1 MKQRHAEVKLSRT
14 SRAAGRFVPVL
25 LTLLLLEDQT
35 PHASAQEPSPG
46 TGPEVVPEPAPAPAP
61 APEPAPEA
69 PAPEV
74 SADAGVSEPAPE
86 ASAEEA
92 EAPETPPAE
101 TEDKTGDVMVV
112 TAQFRKQNPQKT
124 PLAMTVLS
132 AEKMQERG
140 QVSIA
145 DVAQAPNVKL
155 SQGSSTF
162 GPSLQAHIR
171 GVGQHDF
178 NFALEP
184 GVGLY
189 VDDVYYAT
197 LTGSVLDL
205 LDLER
210 VEILRGP
217 QGTLSGQNSIG
228 GAIRLYS
235 KKPEG
240 GNKGYVQTIYG
251 AYNRAEVRA
260 AGDFTVVD
268 RKLFGRISGVANHS
282 DGYVKRL
289 DYACTHPGSGVPTYQ
304 NSENCR
310 LGTEGGRA
318 YAGMR
323 AALRWLP
330 HDKVEL
336 NISGDF
342 TKDNSE
348 ATPNTLLYVG
358 TLMGP
363 GVPDPG
369 TGMPPVNG
377 QNTTIAGIPLGA
389 ADGSQ
394 FITYS
399 PFGNFARDTYSNS
412 AYVNYST
419 YADPAP
425 VDGTNPYSVPPVYRV
440 DSGGASGR
448 IEIDL
453 TDKLVLTSITGFR
466 QYKGDWSSDEGTPVG
481 TYLLHN
487 TVSNVQGSEELRLTG
502 KLFRDHVDFTV
513 GGFYLYRK
521 STYGGRISLRTL
533 QFVEDDEIP
542 ATTAAGFANVEWH
555 ILDALDLVLG
565 GRYTYQE
572 KEFHYGRDFVEGS
585 PGNPGLQA
593 IDGQV
598 GRFEGDRF
606 DYRGAL
612 QYQWIP
618 QFMTY
623 AQVATGFKGGGV
635 NPRPFDPTQVVPHDP
650 ETMIAYE
657 LGLKSDWFE
666 RRLRFNAAGF
676 FNQYNDIL
684 MTVSMCPAPATPVP
698 CFMPI
703 NAGKANVSGVELEG
717 VVRPVRGLEFEATM
731 AMVNFKY
738 DSISAQGQS
747 SGITL
752 DMTGPFVPKW
762 QASAGARYDIR
773 LGSKGSLTPRL
784 DLIYQDTFYTNPN
797 NSPFSLV
804 DSRTVLNGRLTWA
817 TADDTWQ
824 TALELTNITNAL
836 YYYNVRDDRASSFT
850 VTGQPAPPFRW
861 GLSVKRNFM

>member
-1 MKQRHAEVKLSRT
+1 M
-14 SRAAGRFVPVL
+14 AAQQE
-25 LTLLLLEDQT
+25 LEGD
-35 PHASAQEPSPG
+35 
-46 TGPEVVPEPAPAPAP
+46 
-61 APEPAPEA
+61 
-69 PAPEV
+69 
-74 SADAGVSEPAPE
+74 
-86 ASAEEA
+86 
-92 EAPETPPAE
+92 
-101 TEDKTGDVMVV
+101 DVMVV

-132 AEKMQERG
+132 ADKMQERG

-155 SQGSSTF
+155 SPGSSTF

-189 VDDVYYAT
+189 VDDVYYST

-217 QGTLSGQNSIG
+217 QGTLAGQNSIG

-240 GNKGYVQTIYG
+240 GNRGYVQTIYG
-251 AYNRAEVRA
+251 AFNRAELRA
-260 AGDFTVVD
+260 AGDFTLVD
-268 RKLFGRISGVANHS
+268 RKLFGRVSGVANHS
-282 DGYVKRL
+282 DGYVRRL

-304 NSENCR
+304 HSEGCQ

-323 AALRWLP
+323 AALRWLA
-330 HDKVEL
+330 HDKVEVNL
-336 NISGDF
+336 SGDF
-342 TKDNSE
+342 TRDDSE

-358 TLMGP
+358 NLMGP

-377 QNTTIAGIPLGA
+377 QNTTIGGIPLGTP
-389 ADGSQ
+389 DGSA
-394 FITYS
+394 FISYS
-399 PFGNFARDTYSNS
+399 PFGNFANDGYSS
-412 AYVNYST
+412 SPYVNYST

-440 DSGGASGR
+440 DSGGAAGR
-448 IEIDL
+448 IEVDL

-502 KLFRDHVDFTV
+502 KLFGDAVDFTV

-542 ATTAAGFANVEWH
+542 ATTGAGFANAEWH
-555 ILDALDLVLG
+555 LLERLDLVLG
-565 GRYTYQE
+565 GRYTYQ
-572 KEFHYGRDFVEGS
+572 KKSFHYGRDFVEGS
-585 PGNPGLQA
+585 PGNPGLEML
-593 IDGQV
+593 DGTV
-598 GRFEGDRF
+598 GKFSGDRF
-606 DYRGAL
+606 DYRGAV
-612 QYQWIP
+612 QYQWFP
-618 QFMTY
+618 EFMTY
-623 AQVATGFKGGGV
+623 VQVASGFKGGGV
-635 NPRPFDPTQVVPHDP
+635 NPRPFDPSQALPHNP
-650 ETMIAYE
+650 ETLIAYE
-657 LGLKSDWFE
+657 LGFKGDWFD
-666 RRLRFNAAGF
+666 RRLRVNGAGF

-684 MTVSMCPAPATPVP
+684 MTVSMCPAPATPTP

-703 NAGKANVSGVELEG
+703 NAGKANVSGFELETVVRPYRGLELEG
-717 VVRPVRGLEFEATM
+717 SVAFL
-731 AMVNFKY
+731 NFKY
-738 DSISAQGQS
+738 DSISSQGQS

-752 DMTGPFVPKW
+752 DMTGPFVPEW
-762 QASAGARYDIR
+762 QASGGARYDIM
-773 LGSKGSLTPRL
+773 LGKAGMLTPRL
-784 DLIYQDTFYTNPN
+784 DLVYQDSFFTTPTNT
-797 NSPFSLV
+797 SFSVV
-804 DSRTVLNGRLTWA
+804 DSRTVLNGRVTWSSQ
-817 TADDTWQ
+817 DDTWQ
-824 TALELTNITNAL
+824 TSLELSNITNQL

-861 GLSVKRNFM
+861 ALSLKRNFL